1 MTTCRNRQPAAA
13 LTAAAAIALTL
24 ALAGCAVEV
33 QNRQPARELAKAA
46 EPPGSAYTGWRVFQ
60 DKCAGCHGP
69 DAQGSERAPALL
81 SRVRSLG
88 PRAFVSRVLTRYEW
102 EVRTPG
108 PAGRDEA
115 ALQALVDEV
124 MARRQGTLTMPA
136 WQTEPRVNAHIMDL
150 YAYLSARA
158 EGALG
163 PGRPAP

>member
-1 MTTCRNRQPAAA
+1 MTTCRNRPH
-13 LTAAAAIALTL
+13 TAAITAAGLLL

-33 QNRQPARELAKAA
+33 QNRQPARELARAA
-46 EPPGSAYTGWRVFQ
+46 EPPGSTYTGWRVFQ

-69 DAQGSERAPALL
+69 DAQGSERGPDLL
-81 SRVRSLG
+81 PRVRSLG

-102 EVRTPG
+102 EVRAPA

-115 ALQALVDEV
+115 ALQTLVDDV

-136 WQTEPRVNAHIMDL
+136 WQAEPRVNAHIMDL

-158 EGALG
+158 EGTLG